1 MLRRYRGF
9 APDTGTNPTSGAT
22 PADASGSTSAP
33 GGQTTTSEPQAGDEQ
48 ISLEEAKKLRSEA
61 NATRKREKDALA
73 QLKVYQDKE
82 QQAKD
87 AQLPEME
94 RLQKQLTDAQA
105 QLSEKERA
113 NQERVIRYE
122 VQLQAAAL
130 GVDPLYLDKIARL
143 IDRNEINTD
152 GQGMPTNVKELLDKL
167 VKEMPALVLQQQ
179 ATRPSTAGGATNPG
193 RTTASTTG
201 LSWEVITKITR
212 EQYNAREQEIMQWMK
227 KNPPKRF

>member
-1 MLRRYRGF
+1 M
-9 APDTGTNPTSGAT
+9 ADTPSSTDGGQASTSGTGQAPAT
-22 PADASGSTSAP
+22 TIDGQAPVSQTQPDERDRIIAELRKENAAARKLKAD
-33 GGQTTTSEPQAGDEQ
+33 
-48 ISLEEAKKLRSEA
+48 I
-61 NATRKREKDALA
+61 
-73 QLKVYQDKE
+73 E
-82 QQAKD
+82 QQQKEAELAK
-87 AQLPEME
+87 LGETE
-94 RLQKQLTDAQA
+94 KLQKQLTDTQA
-105 QLSEKERA
+105 QLGEKERA

-143 IDRNEINTD
+143 IDRNEIKTD
-152 GQGMPTNVKELLDKL
+152 DEGMPTNVKELLDKL

-201 LSWEVITKITR
+201 LSWEVITKMTR